1 MFPYPGQG
9 DLRVQNH
16 DIFVATA
23 DEWVGDRGRSLNL
36 DNDTEARW
44 GVHGGHGVRLHFREW
59 PELSLELR
67 PRLSGEPVAVRHAHE
82 ARHHLQRAV
91 RFLQE
96 AGHWSGY
103 DTASVMADYL
113 SGFFVSYLAR
123 RHWGHLGRKGGI
135 IGFDPNVNDGTAA
148 LLAAL
153 VYGLE
158 RSGVLGPELVLK
170 ALKEV
175 KPWDLSAV
183 TLQTIANIGPRKWLA
198 SLGGR
203 EPCAWEELLLAALPG
218 EGEYAADRTR
228 AQVMLVL
235 LAHPELEPWPELSE
249 TQALVA
255 AGPSRAAWAALE
267 AMEERQKNT

>member
-1 MFPYPGQG
+1 MIPYPGQG
-9 DLRVQNH
+9 DLRVQTH
-16 DIFVATA
+16 DIFYVTA
-23 DEWVGDRGRSLNL
+23 DEWVGDRGRPLDL
-36 DNDTEARW
+36 DNDVDARW
-44 GVHGGHGVRLHFREW
+44 GIRGGHGVRLHFREW

-82 ARHHLQRAV
+82 ARHHLTRAV

-113 SGFFVSYLAR
+113 SGYWATHLAR
-123 RHWGHLGRKGGI
+123 RHWGHLGRAGGI
-135 IGFDPNVNDGTAA
+135 IGFDPNVSDGTAA

-153 VYGLE
+153 VYGFE
-158 RSGVLGPELVLK
+158 RSEALGPAVLAVK
-170 ALKEV
+170 ALMEIT
-175 KPWDLSAV
+175 PWTLSAV
-183 TLQTIANIGPRKWLA
+183 TLQTIANIGPRKWLN

-228 AQVMLVL
+228 AQVMLAL
-235 LAHPELEPWPELSE
+235 LAHPEVEPWPELSE
-249 TQALVA
+249 AQALVA
-255 AGPSRAAWAALE
+255 TGPSRAAWAVLE
-267 AMEERQKNT
+267 AMDRQNP